1 LINTTEQQFSD
12 DYLKLTGAILKTSSS
27 PSPSLFPF
35 LSVEFLTSFVTVRD
49 FLASLSSSSESSED
63 TSAFDLALS
72 SLEDFGP
79 AFLAELGPG
88 FLEELGPAFD
98 DEDRSFTVTLS
109 PSARSPA

>member
-1 LINTTEQQFSD
+1 
-12 DYLKLTGAILKTSSS
+12 
-27 PSPSLFPF
+27 
-35 LSVEFLTSFVTVRD
+35 
-49 FLASLSSSSESSED
+49 
-63 TSAFDLALS
+63 LALS